1 MVRVTLRAYSLPST
15 ALKARNSG
23 FANYSL
29 TNMRQLRLITLALL
43 SCLATPSFQS
53 QDKMDSDFD
62 SFAASLGLSQ
72 PNRQTLQQTLQEQCS
87 DPAAQPLHAACT
99 VAKLAIGP
107 DKVDQRPLNQTLV
120 AENWYV
126 RPYCPLPDLTDL

>member
-87 DPAAQPLHAACT
+87 DPATQPLHAACA